1 MNILIF
7 LLIYVPMP
15 AGRCLSVEGTALLK
29 LKIDGSFINAKVNI
43 RQSNYYIIKS
53 CREYLSTKEHIS
65 NDLATAWEFKETE
78 ERREM
83 HLSHSTMSE
92 PKNLAPLVT
101 HIGGGTQEHAA
112 LSHLVKFHSF
122 STETWALGPVWMHT
136 DDNFLENWS
145 WTHVSSPRKQKVVN
159 R

>member
-53 CREYLSTKEHIS
+53 CREYLSTEEHIS

-101 HIGGGTQEHAA
+101 HIGGGTQEHGSTFPFGEIPFFFHRNLGAGA
-112 LSHLVKFHSF
+112 SVDAHWWQFFGKLVVDSCI
-122 STETWALGPVWMHT
+122 
-136 DDNFLENWS
+136 
-145 WTHVSSPRKQKVVN
+145 
-159 R
+159 

>member
-43 RQSNYYIIKS
+43 RQSNYYVRKS

-65 NDLATAWEFKETE
+65 NNLATAGEFKETE

-83 HLSHSTMSE
+83 NLSHSTMRE
-92 PKNLAPLVT
+92 PKNLAPPVAQ
-101 HIGGGTQEHAA
+101 IRGGTQEH
-112 LSHLVKFHSF
+112 SSTFPFTETHSF
-122 STETWALGPVWMHT
+122 STETQALGPVWMHS
-136 DDNFLENWS
+136 DDNFLEIWS
-145 WTHVSSPRKQKVVN
+145 WTHISSPRKQKVVN